1 MNLQLFFN
9 ISVLIYLVF
18 STNNLLNQYKKS
30 LSMGKEFK
38 RLTNFIFLLITINI
52 FLFLLDIFL
61 FLK

>member
-52 FLFLLDIFL
+52 FLFLLDISL